1 MLSATNQH
9 HTITAGILLPL
20 LHRPFDFSN
29 SEAVQAMPP
38 SQSTLLL
45 TPMEALQALQT
56 FLIHADP
63 SPSELSML
71 LTPIVSELYTLASLY
86 HSSKTGDPNVRESL
100 HGLLNTWGRIV
111 SSSDAIDG
119 LWRIISGSGGNWELR
134 VDGFMRLGKYVEPF
148 SFLIVFS
155 LLIWHTDQYRRRRY
169 LCLLQLKSKRVP
181 VTRLISML
189 THSIS
194 GQIRRNL

>member
-29 SEAVQAMPP
+29 SEAVHAMPP
-38 SQSTLLL
+38 SQSTSQSTLLL
-45 TPMEALQALQT
+45 TPMQALQALQT

-71 LTPIVSELYTLASLY
+71 LTPIVSELYTLSSLY
-86 HSSKTGDPNVRESL
+86 HSSKTADPNVRESL
-100 HGLLNTWGRIV
+100 NALLNTWGRIV

-119 LWRIISGSGGNWELR
+119 LWRIITGSGGNWELR
-134 VDGFMRLGKYVEPF
+134 VDGFMRLGKYVCL
-148 SFLIVFS
+148 SAFS
-155 LLIWHTDQYRRRRY
+155 LFSRY
-169 LCLLQLKSKRVP
+169 
-181 VTRLISML
+181 
-189 THSIS
+189 
-194 GQIRRNL
+194 